1 MYENRKCT
9 LYLAANGYAPVTINC
24 FMTDTKRSS
33 AGKLGLNYQESA
45 FAAILGHSELIFTGG
60 KDYITPHETAL
71 IFDASTDVG
80 YSEMVKALKAAG
92 ALTIMSADFKDFG
105 SARMRHWEL
114 SCK

>member
-1 MYENRKCT
+1 
-9 LYLAANGYAPVTINC
+9 
-24 FMTDTKRSS
+24 MTDTKRSS
-33 AGKLGLNYQESA
+33 ADKMGLNYQESA
-45 FAAILGHSELIFTGG
+45 FVAISGHSGLVFTGG

-71 IFDASTDVG
+71 NFDASTDQG

-92 ALTIMSADFKDFG
+92 ALAVMSADYKDFG